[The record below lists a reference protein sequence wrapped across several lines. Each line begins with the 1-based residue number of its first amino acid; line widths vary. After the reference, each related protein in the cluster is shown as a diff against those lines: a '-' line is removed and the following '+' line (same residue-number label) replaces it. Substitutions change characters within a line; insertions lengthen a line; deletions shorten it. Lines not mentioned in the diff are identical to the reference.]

1 MRTIARSL
9 ILPVLVAGLLLVPT
23 WALAQGTTIADPT
36 NASQRAGVVPCASA
50 TNANGCVKVDG
61 SFGGPMP
68 VTMSTSTGV
77 TSDIAA
83 WGKQWLTSPGRTA
96 SGSDVAVFESD
107 GTLTRIQVGN
117 AGPQNGTIFR
127 SFDRGRSWV
136 NGGTTTGSPFGA
148 RVRGMR
154 KLASTYMVAGEGGL
168 TFSNDLTNW
177 VAGTGLPGGTII
189 AVEVQ
194 GSTVVAQAVTG
205 SQLCRSTNVP
215 ANVAT
220 GAPTFTCTAPVGM
233 NTANESQALVSPG
246 PLRWLFL
253 DGGGGGTNRQVF
265 LSTNDGVTFTLQAT
279 LSALGNTNGESALT
293 CVSTTT
299 CLAAAGLALYQT
311 TDAGV
316 TWTRVLSASGAN
328 EFVAFIN
335 FGQGVVVA
343 GTRDMNASPTPF
355 RTTDSGA
362 SWQPMSQGNIGC
374 SVGLGEGISTAIT
387 FQGSGFYICLGN
399 NVGTEYDFLLT
410 SPPAGAPLYTSAG
423 EQLVGGTGT
432 AGTPSVAVVTIQG
445 IAGGTVVP
453 VTGTVTVSSTSANQG
468 TAAAG
473 PAGWP
478 TVPVQAATLLNAA
491 PVVSGANAAASF
503 PLTGAAGQRIC
514 IRVIAVKA
522 TGAAASFT
530 LTVTDGATIKLD
542 LGTQS
547 AALAGAADTF
557 IGAPLIC
564 GSTGNSMTVNI
575 GAGGVGAVTTTSV
588 VADLM

>member
-355 RTTDSGA
+355 RTTDATSGA
-362 SWQPMSQGNIGC
+362 PSASGKA
-374 SVGLGEGISTAIT
+374 SRRRSRSRARAFTFASAIT
-387 FQGSGFYICLGN
+387 SAPSM
-399 NVGTEYDFLLT
+399 T
-410 SPPAGAPLYTSAG
+410 SYSRARPRARPSTRAPA
-423 EQLVGGTGT
+423 
-432 AGTPSVAVVTIQG
+432 
-445 IAGGTVVP
+445 
-453 VTGTVTVSSTSANQG
+453 SSSS
-468 TAAAG
+468 
-473 PAGWP
+473 
-478 TVPVQAATLLNAA
+478 AA
-491 PVVSGANAAASF
+491 PAPRARPPSPSSQSRASRVGRSCRSRAPSPF
-503 PLTGAAGQRIC
+503 PLHRRTRGRRPPG
-514 IRVIAVKA
+514 
-522 TGAAASFT
+522 
-530 LTVTDGATIKLD
+530 
-542 LGTQS
+542 
-547 AALAGAADTF
+547 
-557 IGAPLIC
+557 PP
-564 GSTGNSMTVNI
+564 
-575 GAGGVGAVTTTSV
+575 GGRPSRSRRPRS
-588 VADLM
+588 